1 MRENVTT
8 IKNERDGP
16 NQGLQLVDNTVKYT
30 NKILMEKREL
40 VKENEILKN
49 KIEALDS
56 MRVNG
61 DQEREKF
68 FEGAAWAARQ
78 CADAGAKAL
87 KAATEVRY

>member
-1 MRENVTT
+1 
-8 IKNERDGP
+8 
-16 NQGLQLVDNTVKYT
+16 
-30 NKILMEKREL
+30 
-40 VKENEILKN
+40 
-49 KIEALDS
+49 

-87 KAATEVRY
+87 KASTEVRY

>member
-1 MRENVTT
+1 
-8 IKNERDGP
+8 
-16 NQGLQLVDNTVKYT
+16 
-30 NKILMEKREL
+30 
-40 VKENEILKN
+40 
-49 KIEALDS
+49 

-87 KAATEVRY
+87 QASTEVRYQYNEKIKESGDNHFMRLRAAEWLMDSSERVV